1 MIPQTN
7 SDIDLIAFTEQE
19 YPSYTFKLDME
30 QGRVS
35 GYTDQQEAMKQAIY
49 LILFTER
56 YTYPIHSWNY
66 GVELADL
73 FGAPTTYALPEIKRR
88 ITEALLMDD
97 RIESVDNWQFSV
109 NRQKVHA
116 TFTAYTV
123 FGEVDAEMEVNI

>member
-7 SDIDLIAFTEQE
+7 NDIDLIAFTEQE
-19 YPSYTFKLDME
+19 YPSRTYGLDIDR
-30 QGRVS
+30 GRVK

-56 YTYPIHSWNY
+56 YTYPIYSWNY

-73 FGAPTTYALPEIKRR
+73 FGKPTTYALPEIKRR
-88 ITEALLMDD
+88 VAEALLMDD
-97 RIESVDNWQFSV
+97 RIEDVDGWQFAV

-116 TFTAYTV
+116 AFTVHTV
-123 FGEVDAEMEVNI
+123 FGEVDMEMEVNI

>member
-7 SDIDLIAFTEQE
+7 NDIDLIAFTEQE
-19 YPSYTFKLDME
+19 QPSRTFGFDMAR
-30 QGRVS
+30 GRVN
-35 GYTDQQEAMKQAIY
+35 GYADRQEAMKQAIY

-56 YTYPIHSWNY
+56 YTYPIYSWNY

-73 FGAPTTYALPEIKRR
+73 FGKPTTYALPEIKRR

-97 RIESVDNWQFSV
+97 RIKSVDGWLFSV

-116 TFTAYTV
+116 TFTAHTV
-123 FGEVDAEMEVNI
+123 FGEIDAEMEVNI

>member
-7 SDIDLIAFTEQE
+7 NDIDLIAFTEQE
-19 YPSYTFKLDME
+19 QPTYTFCLDIE
-30 QGRVS
+30 RGRVS

-56 YTYPIHSWNY
+56 YTYPIYSWNY

-73 FGAPTTYALPEIKRR
+73 FGKPTTYALPEIKRR

-97 RIESVDNWQFSV
+97 RIESVDGWQFTV

-116 TFTAYTV
+116 TFTVYTV
-123 FGEVDAEMEVNI
+123 FGEIEIETEVNI

>member
-1 MIPQTN
+1 MIPQTSN
-7 SDIDLIAFTEQE
+7 GIDLIAFTEQE
-19 YPSYTFKLDME
+19 YHSYTFRLDME

-35 GYTDQQEAMKQAIY
+35 GYTDQKEAMKQAIY

-56 YTYPIHSWNY
+56 YTYPIYSWNY

-73 FGAPTTYALPEIKRR
+73 FGEPTTYALPEIKRR

-109 NRQKVHA
+109 NRQKVHT
-116 TFTAYTV
+116 TFTANTI
-123 FGEVDAEMEVNI
+123 FGEIDVETEVSI